1 MIRAQKIRMSSAPVA
16 EGGDEMEIENDRSLA
31 NLLNIPGLRD
41 SVGQVTQKN
50 PSSLSNSLL
59 VEVSHLTRIV
69 KTRHGEKKLLDDINF
84 VIEPC
89 EFVAVLG
96 SSGAGKST
104 LLYALSGIYPAT
116 EGEIR
121 VNGRNLYEEYEHFR
135 TSIGYVPQD
144 DIVHSDLTVEEIF
157 TYSSRLRF
165 PTGTPESVI
174 TGRVNEVLK
183 EVKITEQRSVPVKD
197 LSGGQ
202 RKRVN
207 IGVELLTRPGLLFLD
222 EATSGLDPD
231 LERAMMELLRELK
244 QKGSTII
251 MITHATANIRMCD
264 KLVFLT
270 REGQLAFFGSP
281 SEALAHFDVKDFVD
295 IYRKLDREKNSKSW
309 AEEYKRS
316 AIYRKYRN
324 RIRNRPQQIERTI
337 GESLGKTTAE
347 KRALHSSFFEQW
359 RILTGRYIRLLSRD
373 RKNLFILCLQA
384 FIIPFLLVLAF
395 YHSAP
400 TFRYSDYRPQ
410 DLEITQQIVAAG
422 KVEEVQQNIQEEKN
436 RRSFM
441 SNCVALMVFTS
452 IWLGTSNAA
461 REIVKEQAIYRRER
475 LAGVRIVPYLLSKIG
490 VLSAISLVQML
501 LLVSIVAYSL
511 DLPEFWYNVL
521 AFFLLSLAGGMMGL
535 VISAI
540 ASNSDKAL
548 STVPIV
554 LVPQIILSGALV
566 PITHV
571 KPEYIKAV
579 FNLAVSKWG
588 YELVGGD
595 IININS
601 RSALQQPFP
610 ALSGNFSA
618 HWGILV
624 LFILLL
630 CGMAI
635 IALLSKDRAV

>member
-1 MIRAQKIRMSSAPVA
+1 MLAA
-16 EGGDEMEIENDRSLA
+16 EGEDDVEIENNRSLV
-31 NLLNIPGLRD
+31 NLLNASRLRE
-41 SVGQVTQKN
+41 QEKT
-50 PSSLSNSLL
+50 SSLSTPLL
-59 VEVSHLTRIV
+59 VEVNHLTRMV
-69 KTRHGEKKLLDDINF
+69 KTRCGEKKLLDDINF
-84 VIEPC
+84 FIEPC
-89 EFVAVLG
+89 EFVAILG

-104 LLYALSGIYPAT
+104 LLHALSGICPAA

-121 VNGRNLYEEYEHFR
+121 INGQNLYEEYDRLRSF
-135 TSIGYVPQD
+135 IGYVPQD

-157 TYSSRLRF
+157 TYASRLRF
-165 PTGTPESVI
+165 PAGTSESII
-174 TGRVNEVLK
+174 TRRVNEVLE
-183 EVKITEQRSVPVKD
+183 EVKITDQRSVSVKN

-207 IGVELLTRPGLLFLD
+207 IGVELLTKPSLLFLD

-231 LERAMMELLRELK
+231 LEKAIMELLEELK

-251 MITHATANIRMCD
+251 MVTHVTANIRMCD

-281 SEALAHFDVKDFVD
+281 SEALDYFGVKDFVD
-295 IYRKLDREKNSKSW
+295 IYRKLDMEKNPKSW
-309 AEEYKRS
+309 TEEYKRS
-316 AIYRKYRN
+316 AVYRKYRN
-324 RIRNRPQQIERTI
+324 RIRNRRQQIEHA
-337 GESLGKTTAE
+337 GEGMEKTTAQ
-347 KRALHSSFFEQW
+347 LSFFEQW
-359 RILTGRYIRLLSRD
+359 KILTMRYIRLLSRD
-373 RKNLFILCLQA
+373 RKNLLILCLQA
-384 FIIPFLLVLAF
+384 FIIPLLLVLAF

-400 TFRYSDYRPQ
+400 TFKYSGYRSQ

-422 KVEEVQQNIQEEKN
+422 KIEEVQQNIQEEKN

-441 SNCVALMVFTS
+441 SNCIALMVFTS

-461 REIVKEQAIYRRER
+461 WEIVKERVIYRRER
-475 LAGVRIVPYLLSKIG
+475 LAGVRVVPYLLSKIG
-490 VLSAISLVQML
+490 VLSIISLAQML

-511 DLPEFWYNVL
+511 ALPKFWPNVL

-548 STVPIV
+548 SMVPIV

-566 PITHV
+566 PITYV
-571 KPEYIKAV
+571 KPEYIKVV
-579 FNLAVSKWG
+579 FYLAVSKWG

-595 IININS
+595 IVNINS

-618 HWGILV
+618 HWSILV
-624 LFILLL
+624 LFILFL
-630 CGMAI
+630 CSMAI
-635 IALLSKDRAV
+635 IALLYKDRTT